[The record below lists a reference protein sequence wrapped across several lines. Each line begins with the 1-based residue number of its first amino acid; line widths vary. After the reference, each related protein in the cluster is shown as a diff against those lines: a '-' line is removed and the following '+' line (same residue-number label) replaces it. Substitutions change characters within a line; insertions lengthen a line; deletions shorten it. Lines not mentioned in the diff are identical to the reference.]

1 MDLVRGRDGSSRQRG
16 IPRDRARP
24 GALGAD
30 PAHQPG
36 SPRGDPERS
45 RGRARPHPIT
55 IGMKRVVVT
64 GVGAV
69 TPVGLDAPSTWASM
83 LEGHSGVGKVTLFD
97 ASEYPVQIAGEVK
110 ALDATGRIEP
120 KELRRMDRYAQ
131 LGLVAAQE
139 AFADAGLAKN
149 GLIDDIGVIFGSAAG
164 GLGVFLEQQRIL
176 QERGLKR
183 VSPTFIQ
190 TMLTDT
196 ASGHIA
202 IALGLRGPNM
212 AVVSACA
219 TGSGAVGEAFETI
232 RRGDAEAIVTG
243 GSEAV
248 LVPVVYAGFC
258 AMRALAQHEDPA
270 QASRPFD
277 KERNGFVIS
286 EGAGALLLEEL
297 EHARRRGAR
306 IYAEVIGYGSS
317 NDAFDMAAPA
327 EGDGA
332 VLTMHRALRKAEIE
346 PERVDYINAH
356 GTRTPLNDQFATDAI
371 RRVFGKHAERL
382 AVSSTKSMTGHM
394 MGASGAVEA
403 VVLALTIRDQVI
415 APTINLQ
422 TPDPECDLDYVPMQ
436 ARRGGGGGCLVEF
449 FWPCGRHAGGLL
461 SPPRGPP

>member
-1 MDLVRGRDGSSRQRG
+1 
-16 IPRDRARP
+16 
-24 GALGAD
+24 
-30 PAHQPG
+30 
-36 SPRGDPERS
+36 
-45 RGRARPHPIT
+45 
-55 IGMKRVVVT
+55 MKRVVVT
-64 GVGAV
+64 GVGAI
-69 TPVGLDAPSTWASM
+69 TPVGLDAPSTWAAM
-83 LEGHSGVGKVTLFD
+83 LEGQSGVGKLTLFD

-110 ALDATGRIEP
+110 GFDATGRIEP

-131 LGLVAAQE
+131 LGVVAAQE
-139 AFADAGLAKN
+139 AFTDAGLAKN
-149 GLIDDIGVIFGSAAG
+149 GRLDEVGVVFGSAAG
-164 GLGVFLEQQRIL
+164 GLGVLLEQQRIL
-176 QERGLKR
+176 QERGLRR

-190 TMLTDT
+190 NMLTDT

-232 RRGDAEAIVTG
+232 RRGDADAVVTG
-243 GSEAV
+243 GAEAC

-277 KERNGFVIS
+277 RDRNGFVIS

-297 EHARRRGAR
+297 EHARRRDAR

-327 EGDGA
+327 EGEGA
-332 VLTMHRALRKAEIE
+332 FLTMWRALRKAGIE

-356 GTRTPLNDQFATDAI
+356 GTGTPLNDKFETDAI
-371 RRVFGKHAERL
+371 HRVFGKHAERL

-403 VVLALTIRDQVI
+403 VVCALTIRDRVI
-415 APTINLQ
+415 APTINLH
-422 TPDPECDLDYVPMQ
+422 TKDPECDLDYVPGE
-436 ARRGGGGGCLVEF
+436 ARHSDVGVALSNSFGLGGHNASVI
-449 FWPCGRHAGGLL
+449 L
-461 SPPRGPP
+461 SRYQDKV

>member
-1 MDLVRGRDGSSRQRG
+1 
-16 IPRDRARP
+16 
-24 GALGAD
+24 
-30 PAHQPG
+30 
-36 SPRGDPERS
+36 
-45 RGRARPHPIT
+45 
-55 IGMKRVVVT
+55 MKRVVVT

-69 TPVGLDAPSTWASM
+69 TPVGLDAPSTWAAM
-83 LEGHSGVGKVTLFD
+83 LEGQSGVGKITLFD

-110 ALDATGRIEP
+110 SFDATGRIEP

-131 LGLVAAQE
+131 LGVVAAQE
-139 AFADAGLAKN
+139 AFNDAGLARN
-149 GLIDDIGVIFGSAAG
+149 GLLDEVGVVFGSAAG
-164 GLGVFLEQQRIL
+164 GLGVLLEQQRIL
-176 QERGLKR
+176 QERGLRR

-190 TMLTDT
+190 NMLTDT

-232 RRGDAEAIVTG
+232 RRGDADAVLTG
-243 GSEAV
+243 GAEAC

-258 AMRALAQHEDPA
+258 AMRALAQHEDPT

-277 KERNGFVIS
+277 RDRNGFVIS

-297 EHARRRGAR
+297 EHARRRNAR

-332 VLTMHRALRKAEIE
+332 VLTMRRALHKAGIE

-356 GTRTPLNDQFATDAI
+356 GTGTPLNDKFENDAI
-371 RRVFGKHAERL
+371 HRVFGKHAERL
-382 AVSSTKSMTGHM
+382 AVSSTKSMTGLM
-394 MGASGAVEA
+394 MGASGVVEA
-403 VVLALTIRDQVI
+403 VVCALTIRDQVI
-415 APTINLQ
+415 APTINLH
-422 TPDPECDLDYVPMQ
+422 TKDPECDLDYVPTE
-436 ARRGGGGGCLVEF
+436 ARRADVGVALSNSFGLGGHNASVI
-449 FWPCGRHAGGLL
+449 L
-461 SPPRGPP
+461 SRYQPTV

>member
-1 MDLVRGRDGSSRQRG
+1 
-16 IPRDRARP
+16 
-24 GALGAD
+24 
-30 PAHQPG
+30 
-36 SPRGDPERS
+36 
-45 RGRARPHPIT
+45 
-55 IGMKRVVVT
+55 MKRVVVT

-69 TPVGLDAPSTWASM
+69 TPVGLDAPGTWAAL
-83 LEGHSGVGKVTLFD
+83 LEGQSGIGKLTLFD

-110 ALDATGRIEP
+110 GFDATGRIEA
-120 KELRRMDRYAQ
+120 KELRRMDRYCQ

-139 AFADAGLAKN
+139 AFADAGLTKD
-149 GLIDDIGVIFGSAAG
+149 GLLNDVGVIFGSAAG
-164 GLGVFLEQQRIL
+164 GLGVLLEQQRIL
-176 QERGLKR
+176 QERGWRR

-190 TMLTDT
+190 HMLTDT

-232 RRGDAEAIVTG
+232 RRGDADAIVTG
-243 GSEAV
+243 AAEAV

-258 AMRALAQHEDPA
+258 AMRALAQHEDPT

-277 KERNGFVIS
+277 LDRNGFVIS

-306 IYAEVIGYGSS
+306 IYAEMIGYGSS

-327 EGDGA
+327 EGEGA
-332 VLTMHRALRKAEIE
+332 VLTMQRALRKAEIE

-356 GTRTPLNDQFATDAI
+356 RTGTPMNDKYETDAI
-371 RRVFGKHAERL
+371 RRVFGKHANKL
-382 AVSSTKSMTGHM
+382 AVSSTKPMTGHM

-403 VVLALTIRDQVI
+403 VVCALTIRDQVI
-415 APTINLQ
+415 APTINLR
-422 TPDPECDLDYVPMQ
+422 TSDPECDLDYVPVQ
-436 ARRGGGGGCLVEF
+436 ARRSDVGVALSNSFGLGGHNASVILARYEA
-449 FWPCGRHAGGLL
+449 PA
-461 SPPRGPP
+461 